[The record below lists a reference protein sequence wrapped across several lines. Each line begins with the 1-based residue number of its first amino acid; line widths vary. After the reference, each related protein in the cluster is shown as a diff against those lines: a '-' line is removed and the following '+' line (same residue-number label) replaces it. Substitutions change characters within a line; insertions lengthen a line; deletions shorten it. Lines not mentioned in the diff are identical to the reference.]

1 MKNIEE
7 RTKLANEL
15 AESIKQFERAIVIRD
30 AMSDLVRKH
39 LKKIDEQYLQEYE
52 PIETG
57 EIVELSKIAH
67 TYNDVIGQVAVA
79 FERRTKAGNAWN
91 ELVEEEKEEQ

>member
-30 AMSDLVRKH
+30 AMSDMVRKH
-39 LKKIDEQYLQEYE
+39 LKQIDERYLQEYE

-57 EIVELSKIAH
+57 EIVELSKITHA
-67 TYNDVIGQVAVA
+67 YNDVIEQVAVA

-91 ELVEEEKEEQ
+91 DLVEEKENQ